1 MLLLKILIGICL
13 KSDNKPATF
22 VHESLVAASKAVP
35 FKEFFEMVSR
45 LDAPQLF
52 SRMNMTAE
60 LASGLL

>member
-13 KSDNKPATF
+13 KSGNRPATLD
-22 VHESLVAASKAVP
+22 HESLVAASKAVP
-35 FKEFFEMVSR
+35 FNDFFEMVSR

-60 LASGLL
+60 FA